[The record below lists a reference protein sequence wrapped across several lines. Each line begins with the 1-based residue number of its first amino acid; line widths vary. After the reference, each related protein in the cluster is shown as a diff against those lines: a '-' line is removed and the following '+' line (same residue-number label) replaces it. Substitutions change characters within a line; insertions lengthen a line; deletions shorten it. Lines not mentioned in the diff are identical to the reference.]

1 MKPLLIILKTLIIGC
16 LWSIIFIDGIRVLL
30 LINWHFDIFLR
41 EHWRLLAEKW
51 NSGASISRSELAFF
65 LVLVSS
71 IPLWVAGWVGLCL
84 VKWNKLFRP
93 LFMWPT
99 YLYKKLSL
107 KKKPPVVIKKK
118 SVAEETKTIKK
129 DIQ

>member
-51 NSGASISRSELAFF
+51 NSGASVGRSEIAFF
-65 LVLVSS
+65 LVIVS
-71 IPLWVAGWVGLCL
+71 PPM
-84 VKWNKLFRP
+84 F
-93 LFMWPT
+93 
-99 YLYKKLSL
+99 YLITTLRFW
-107 KKKPPVVIKKK
+107 
-118 SVAEETKTIKK
+118 
-129 DIQ
+129 